1 MSVILPYSYVNGVP
15 LKPDEH
21 NRNVYT
27 DTPHEGVMST
37 ANGKLHSTNFGSGFE
52 VQSEHIHPEEVIR
65 GRQGAGLETLDY
77 FSDGIGEVGEAAFVN
92 VAGCGVK
99 VYIPY
104 DVTLA
109 LWQWTFFFS
118 DFRTLTV
125 EDATD
130 DSPDFAS
137 ADIIVR
143 ASLNGSPLLHTMR
156 SLPQTSTTGLDPDI
170 VGTGGTAEKRSSM
183 SWDMCHMQEGL
194 SAGWHDLNLTLY
206 MEQFLHQ
213 ISGSL
218 GDAFEVSGSQKRGGF
233 SSRTASY
240 YLFNRASFGV
250 RSARVLTIL

>member
-1 MSVILPYSYVNGVP
+1 MSVILPYSYVNGTT
-15 LKPDEH
+15 LNTDGH

-37 ANGKLHSTNFGSGFE
+37 ANGQLHSTNFNPGFE
-52 VQSEHIHPEEVIR
+52 VKSEHIHPEEVIR
-65 GRQGAGLETLDY
+65 GRQDSGLETLDY
-77 FSDGIGEVGEAAFVN
+77 FSDGIGEVAETTFVN

-104 DVTLA
+104 NITLA
-109 LWQWTFFFS
+109 MWQWTFFFS

-125 EDATD
+125 ENPD
-130 DSPDFAS
+130 DQTPEFID

-156 SLPQTSTTGLDPDI
+156 SLPQTSTDGLSKDLAS
-170 VGTGGTAEKRSSM
+170 TAEKRASM
-183 SWDMCHMQEGL
+183 SWDMCHMQEDV
-194 SAGWHDLNLTLY
+194 SAGWHDLNLTIY

-213 ISGSL
+213 VGNKAGSSFQ
-218 GDAFEVSGSQKRGGF
+218 AAGSFKKGGF
-233 SSRTASY
+233 SASSTQY